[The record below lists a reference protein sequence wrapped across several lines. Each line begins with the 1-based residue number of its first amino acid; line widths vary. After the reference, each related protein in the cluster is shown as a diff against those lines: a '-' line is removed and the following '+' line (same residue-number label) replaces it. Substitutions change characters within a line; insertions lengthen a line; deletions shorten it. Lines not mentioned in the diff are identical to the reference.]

1 MLNRHNAQRDT
12 KTEAKLEAEIVTLEL
27 KDVVDQATLKKKIP
41 LLLKIFGILCIVGGA
56 VSIPQVTLLIIT
68 TVETFQSGT
77 MTATTTA
84 TTVLLFVE
92 IALLAVF
99 VVAIVIFGI
108 RLLRNKRRHAAQTA
122 EVLVGVLIGDLL
134 CNIMLF
140 GFAASLI
147 FYAALVVLLVAVASY
162 LDPSLLEERK
172 LQRKL
177 QDMETREEAE
187 EGVLGRDKTGKGYL
201 TLNFFNLFWI
211 FTVCCVLGLV
221 IEAVYHFIMF
231 GDYQD
236 RAGMLYGPFSPIYG
250 FGATFMTMALNRFHH
265 KNFVIIFI
273 VSAVIGGVFEY
284 LVSWFLQ
291 YAFGIVAWDYTG
303 TWLSIDGRTN
313 GMFMI
318 MWGCLGLAWIKLL
331 LPQMLKLVNVIPWNW
346 RYAVT
351 SVCAALMIVNGAMT
365 LVALDCW
372 YGRMAGKEPETAI
385 EKFCAA
391 QYDNDFMQHRF
402 QSMSIDPEKATRAN

>member
-147 FYAALVVLLVAVASY
+147 FYAALIVLLVAVASY

-351 SVCAALMIVNGAMT
+351 SVCAALMIANGAMT

>member
-351 SVCAALMIVNGAMT
+351 SVCAALMIANGAMT

>member
-1 MLNRHNAQRDT
+1 MPNRHNAQRDAR
-12 KTEAKLEAEIVTLEL
+12 TEAKLEAEIVTLEL
-27 KDVVDQATLKKKIP
+27 KDAADQAELKKKIP
-41 LLLKIFGILCIVGGA
+41 LLLRIFGILCIVGGA
-56 VSIPQVTLLIIT
+56 VSLPQVTLLVIT
-68 TVETFQSGT
+68 TVKTFQSGQ
-77 MTATTTA
+77 MTAASTA

-92 IALLAVF
+92 IALLVVF

-108 RLLRNKRRHAAQTA
+108 RLLLNRRRHAAQAA
-122 EVLVGVLIGDLL
+122 EVLVGVLVSDLL

-147 FYAALVVLLVAVASY
+147 FYLALIALLVAVSSY

-177 QDMETREEAE
+177 QDMETREEAA
-187 EGVLGRDKTGKGYL
+187 EGMLGRDKTGKGYL

-211 FTVCCVLGLV
+211 FTVCCVLGL
-221 IEAVYHFIMF
+221 ILEAVYHFIMF
-231 GDYQD
+231 GGYQD

-265 KNFVIIFI
+265 KNFIIIFF
-273 VSAVIGGVFEY
+273 VSAAIGGVFEY

-331 LPQMLKLVNVIPWNW
+331 LPQMLKLVNIIPWNW

-351 SVCAALMIVNGAMT
+351 SVCAVVMIVNGGMT
-365 LVALDCW
+365 LIALDCW
-372 YGRMAGKEPETAI
+372 YGRMAGKEPETAV
-385 EKFCAA
+385 EQFCAT
-391 QYDNDFMQHRF
+391 QYDNDFMQQRF